1 MNETLN
7 NANKI
12 AETYFAGFE
21 EMKKEVTELK
31 VIQSQHV
38 LMLQNLQDLPLAI
51 SELKE
56 TLMKI
61 SMTMDTFGKQMQ
73 ENKEETKERFDKVE
87 KDLEFQ
93 SEKSNIDIIDFIKK
107 YFMYF
112 VLAIYIILKEVNL
125 F

>member
-7 NANKI
+7 NAKI

-38 LMLQNLQDLPLAI
+38 LMLQNLQDLPVAI

-61 SMTMDTFGKQMQ
+61 SMTMDTFGKQIQ

-107 YFMYF
+107 HFMYF
-112 VLAIYIILKEVNL
+112 VLAIYIILKEENL

>member
-1 MNETLN
+1 MENT
-7 NANKI
+7 KI

-61 SMTMDTFGKQMQ
+61 SMTMDTFCKQIQ

-93 SEKSNIDIIDFIKK
+93 SEKSNIDILDFIKK
-107 YFMYF
+107 HFMYF
-112 VLAIYIILKEVNL
+112 VLAIYIILKEANL